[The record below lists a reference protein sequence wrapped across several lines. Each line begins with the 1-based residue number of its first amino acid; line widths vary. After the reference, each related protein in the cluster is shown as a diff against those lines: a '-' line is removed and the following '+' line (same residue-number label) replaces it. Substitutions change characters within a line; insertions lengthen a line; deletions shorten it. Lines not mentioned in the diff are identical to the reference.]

1 MIRSGIELDDKWL
14 YILDATPT
22 FVGVMA
28 FAIILPFDLP
38 YAAMFKRGNCR
49 RRDMEVG
56 DAEGR
61 RNNES
66 TDENGKGEDD
76 KLSITAL

>member
-28 FAIILPFDLP
+28 FAIILPFDMP
-38 YAAMFKRGNCR
+38 YAAMAKKGNCR
-49 RRDMEVG
+49 RRDMEVR
-56 DAEGR
+56 DAEAHR
-61 RNNES
+61 SNES
-66 TDENGKGEDD
+66 NYENEKGEDD
-76 KLSITAL
+76 KLSISAL